1 MKHLPILI
9 VLLMAQSIGLL
20 IAQQDTILV
29 FKGRLDTAPTALQT
43 IKPCLLRTER
53 SNSDFGGIIEVQC
66 EAGMSEEMQCCIK
79 VAANLR
85 KRKWGWEQR
94 ILRLRYDIRLC

>member
-1 MKHLPILI
+1 MMKKHLPILI

-29 FKGRLDTAPTALQT
+29 FKGRLDTASTALQT

-53 SNSDFGGIIEVQC
+53 SNLEGLLKYNV
-66 EAGMSEEMQCCIK
+66 
-79 VAANLR
+79 
-85 KRKWGWEQR
+85 KRE
-94 ILRLRYDIRLC
+94 

>member
-1 MKHLPILI
+1 MMMKKHLPILI

-43 IKPCLLRTER
+43 IKPCL
-53 SNSDFGGIIEVQC
+53 
-66 EAGMSEEMQCCIK
+66 
-79 VAANLR
+79 
-85 KRKWGWEQR
+85 
-94 ILRLRYDIRLC
+94 

>member
-1 MKHLPILI
+1 MMMKKHLPILI

-79 VAANLR
+79 VAAQLCKKSCISLR
-85 KRKWGWEQR
+85 K
-94 ILRLRYDIRLC
+94 LF